1 MKHWLFDL
9 GNSRLKC
16 AVLDERGRI
25 GEVIAFGH
33 DESTFAAALQDALP
47 TREVSAC
54 LASVA
59 SPARTAMVLDVLTK
73 RFRSISIARTQ
84 AAFAEVRIAYDHP
97 SRLGVDRFLA
107 LIAARARSRRAWLIA
122 GVGTAVTVDLLDA
135 QGRHQGGRIG
145 PSPRLMREALHHA
158 AGHLPV
164 QGGEYHEFASDT
176 EDALASGCDGAAL
189 GLIERSLAQAARL
202 LGETPALLLHGGG
215 AEALRG
221 QLPAAA
227 EYAPSLVLE
236 GLAQWARAG
245 IPRARQRSHSPQVG
259 NTL

>member
-16 AVLDERGRI
+16 AVLEEHGRM
-25 GEVIAFGH
+25 GETIAFGH

-47 TREVSAC
+47 ERETSAC

-59 SPARTAMVLDVLTK
+59 SPALTASVLDVLTT

-84 AAFAEVRIAYDHP
+84 RAFAGVRIAYDRP
-97 SRLGVDRFLA
+97 AKLGVDRFLA
-107 LIAARARSRRAWLIA
+107 LVAAHARATKPWLIA
-122 GVGTAVTVDLLDA
+122 GVGTALTVDLLDA
-135 QGRHQGGRIG
+135 QGRHHGGRIG
-145 PSPRLMREALHHA
+145 PSPRLMREALHRA
-158 AGHLPV
+158 AAHLPA
-164 QGGEYHEFASDT
+164 QGGEYREFADDT

-189 GLIERSLAQAARL
+189 GLIDRSLQQAARL

-215 AEALRG
+215 ADALLA
-221 QLPAAA
+221 QLAPA

-245 IPRARQRSHSPQVG
+245 IAR
-259 NTL
+259 